1 MQFDCAAVCVSASAS
16 ASVCVLGE
24 KKNKDYG
31 SDALLAGVLSQPR
44 WWPFSPDE
52 DVVTNNG
59 SLSRKETEEGRRA
72 REEW

>member
-1 MQFDCAAVCVSASAS
+1 MC
-16 ASVCVLGE
+16 VCVLE
-24 KKNKDYG
+24 KKKKDYR

-44 WWPFSPDE
+44 LWPFSPDE